1 MKKQGWVSRLLLVQY
16 LIAAALALISIN
28 AFAVNVAEKDQCKS
42 CAWQQWPTVG
52 RAELSVLF
60 FDVYNSTLLS
70 PTGRYQ
76 VTQDLSPHPLALS
89 IEYQRSISQEQLL
102 DATYEQW
109 IKQGYNRVQAKQWIE
124 ELTSIFPSVKQGERL
139 TYITDGE
146 RGYFEFSPNAKSTQA
161 LGTIDDEQL
170 NDAFLAIWLSPKTEY
185 ADLRRNLIGQT
196 K

>member
-1 MKKQGWVSRLLLVQY
+1 M
-16 LIAAALALISIN
+16 
-28 AFAVNVAEKDQCKS
+28 
-42 CAWQQWPTVG
+42 
-52 RAELSVLF
+52 
-60 FDVYNSTLLS
+60 
-70 PTGRYQ
+70 
-76 VTQDLSPHPLALS
+76 
-89 IEYQRSISQEQLL
+89 